1 MPQFRP
7 HIQVVRANVDV
18 HELARRRQC
27 QEVLRTNGRSDR
39 TETASGRPNGR
50 EDRKEGFLR
59 PMSSL
64 RAAQRDLVSYR
75 DREYQLNESEA
86 RTLDTIARSRWYR
99 STMSME
105 MRDVASAIL

>member
-1 MPQFRP
+1 
-7 HIQVVRANVDV
+7 
-18 HELARRRQC
+18 
-27 QEVLRTNGRSDR
+27 
-39 TETASGRPNGR
+39 
-50 EDRKEGFLR
+50 
-59 PMSSL
+59 MSSL